1 MAGGVAVGVP
11 LREVDFALFPELSP
25 REVDV
30 ASELELPPR
39 VGDSSPCWEAPS
51 RKKDF
56 VSSSESPPREGD
68 LVEFF
73 LFIVLNELKKLN
85 RVEKRTE
92 YIYYSRTRPVS
103 AIS

>member
-1 MAGGVAVGVP
+1 MAGDVAAGVP
-11 LREVDFALFPELSP
+11 LREVVFALFPELSP

-51 RKKDF
+51 RKKGF
-56 VSSSESPPREGD
+56 ISSSESPPREGD

-73 LFIVLNELKKLN
+73 LFIESCVFNNLVIIKRLVN
-85 RVEKRTE
+85 RQT
-92 YIYYSRTRPVS
+92 
-103 AIS
+103 